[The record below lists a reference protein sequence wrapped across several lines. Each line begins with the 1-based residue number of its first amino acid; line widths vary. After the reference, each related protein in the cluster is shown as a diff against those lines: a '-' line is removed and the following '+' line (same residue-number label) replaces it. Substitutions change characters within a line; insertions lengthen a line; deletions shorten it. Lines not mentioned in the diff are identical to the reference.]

1 MNYSMI
7 WYILGWVL
15 NFEAVFMLV
24 PCITALFY
32 REQTGF
38 WFLGVAAA
46 ALVAGLLLIRKKPVN
61 KRFYAKEGLVIV
73 AMSWIV
79 LSLIGALPMWLSGEI
94 PHFVD
99 AMFETVSGFTTT
111 GASILPQVEVM
122 SNTVLMWRSFTHWIG
137 GMGVLVFVMA
147 ILPLSGGYNM
157 YLMKA
162 ESPGP
167 AVSKLVPRVRTTAI
181 ILYIIYFA
189 MTVLEILLLVCGGM
203 SVFDA
208 LNTGFATA
216 GTGGFGIKND
226 SLAGYSA
233 YIQVVVTIFMILFGV
248 NFNMYFLLLSKK
260 VKHAFAM
267 TEVRVYFAII
277 AVSILII
284 TCNVFSMFQ
293 SVGEALR
300 HAAFQVAS
308 IISTTGFM
316 TEDFNLWPAAS
327 KDILVVLMFVGSC
340 AGSTGGG
347 MKVSRF
353 ILFFKSLMKEL
364 GIIVHPRGVKIIKID
379 GRPVEHEVM
388 RSVNVF
394 MVAYMFIFALS
405 VLIVSFDNFDMTTNF
420 TAVAATIGN
429 IGPGL
434 EIVGPTQN
442 YAAFSGLS
450 KVVLMF
456 DMLAGRLE
464 IFPMLILFKLATW
477 RKK

>member
-32 REQTGF
+32 GEQTGF

-46 ALVAGLLLIRKKPVN
+46 ALLAGLLLIRKKPVN

-79 LSLIGALPMWLSGEI
+79 LSFVGALPMWLSGEI

-111 GASILPQVEVM
+111 GASILPQVETM

-189 MTVLEILLLVCGGM
+189 MTVLEILLLVGGGM

-233 YIQVVVTIFMILFGV
+233 YIQVVVTVFMILFGV

-260 VKHAFAM
+260 VKNAFAM

-394 MVAYMFIFALS
+394 MVAYMFIFAIS
-405 VLIVSFDNFDMTTNF
+405 VLFISFDNFDMTTNF

-442 YAAFSGLS
+442 YSAFSGFS

>member
-79 LSLIGALPMWLSGEI
+79 LSFVGALPMWLSGEI

-111 GASILPQVEVM
+111 GASILPQVETM

-137 GMGVLVFVMA
+137 GMGVFVFIMA
-147 ILPLSGGYNM
+147 ILPLMGGSTIN
-157 YLMKA
+157 LMRA

-167 AVSKLVPRVRTTAI
+167 SVGRLVPKVRDTAK
-181 ILYIIYFA
+181 ILYEIYIGI
-189 MTVLEILLLVCGGM
+189 TLIEIVVLCFCRIPL
-203 SVFDA
+203 FDA
-208 LNTGFATA
+208 LTTTFGTV
-216 GTGGFGIKND
+216 GTGGFGIRND
-226 SLAGYSA
+226 SLAGYSPLV
-233 YIQVVVTIFMILFGV
+233 QNVVTLFMILSGINYMFYFYMLHKHVKDAFSIEEIRWYLAVILVSVVVIVFDIHHMYASVGESTRHAFFQV
-248 NFNMYFLLLSKK
+248 GSIITTTGFSTVDFNTWPQLSK
-260 VKHAFAM
+260 
-267 TEVRVYFAII
+267 T
-277 AVSILII
+277 ILII
-284 TCNVFSMFQ
+284 
-293 SVGEALR
+293 
-300 HAAFQVAS
+300 
-308 IISTTGFM
+308 
-316 TEDFNLWPAAS
+316 
-327 KDILVVLMFVGSC
+327 LMFVGAC

-347 MKVSRF
+347 MKVSRIV
-353 ILFFKSLMKEL
+353 ILFKTIRKEL
-364 GIIVHPRGVKIIKID
+364 SMMIHPRMVKKIKID
-379 GRPVEHEVM
+379 QHTLPHEVL
-388 RSVNVF
+388 RSTNVF
-394 MVAYMFIFALS
+394 VAVYFVILFMS
-405 VLIVSFDNFDMTTNF
+405 VLLIGVDELDFTTNF
-420 TAVAATIGN
+420 TAVAATLNN

-434 EIVGPTQN
+434 ELVGPTQN
-442 YAAFSGLS
+442 FSIFSGFS
-450 KVVLMF
+450 KYILMF

-464 IFPMLILFKLATW
+464 LFPMLIIMLPSCW
-477 RKK
+477 KKY

>member
-32 REQTGF
+32 GEQTGV
-38 WFLGVAAA
+38 WFFGVAVF
-46 ALVAGLLLIRKKPVN
+46 ALIAGLLLIRKKPVN

-79 LSLIGALPMWLSGEI
+79 LSFVGALPMWLSGEI

-111 GASILPQVEVM
+111 GASILPQVETM

-189 MTVLEILLLVCGGM
+189 MTVLEILLLLGGGM

-260 VKHAFAM
+260 VKNAFAM

-277 AVSILII
+277 AASILII

-353 ILFFKSLMKEL
+353 ILFFKSLMKGL

-394 MVAYMFIFALS
+394 MVAYMFIFAIS
-405 VLIVSFDNFDMTTNF
+405 VLFISFDNFDMTTNF

-442 YAAFSGLS
+442 YSAFSGFS